1 MGRLTIRA
9 RREKWLYAYAFIAPI
24 VVVFGVFRIFPS
36 IETLVFSFY
45 NVNIVTK
52 KFIPLGLKNFRNL
65 FNDQSF
71 LLSFKNTF
79 LFAAAVV
86 VVATLLGLILA
97 SMFNSK
103 IRFAGV
109 FRAVYFAPYITS
121 TVAAAVVW
129 GFLYDPTFGLFN
141 SLLKMVG
148 LAPRGWIASTKD
160 ALSSVIIFSIW
171 KTIGYNIVIYI
182 ASIQNIPEIYYE
194 AATIDGA
201 GPLTKFF
208 KITMP
213 LLASTTLFIVI
224 YNTILALQAFDQVFV
239 LTAGGPAEA
248 STVVVLQIYKQAFLN
263 YHFGYASAMAFVLF
277 LFLLGITILQFK
289 IGRRL
294 EVEE

>member
-65 FNDQSF
+65 LNDQSF

-97 SMFNSK
+97 SMFDSK
-103 IRFAGV
+103 IRFAGL

-141 SLLKMVG
+141 ALLKMVG

-160 ALSSVIIFSIW
+160 ALSSVVIFSIW

-182 ASIQNIPEIYYE
+182 ASIQNIPDIYYE

-239 LTAGGPAEA
+239 LTAGGPAES

>member
-1 MGRLTIRA
+1 M
-9 RREKWLYAYAFIAPI
+9 
-24 VVVFGVFRIFPS
+24 
-36 IETLVFSFY
+36 
-45 NVNIVTK
+45 
-52 KFIPLGLKNFRNL
+52 
-65 FNDQSF
+65 
-71 LLSFKNTF
+71 
-79 LFAAAVV
+79 
-86 VVATLLGLILA
+86 
-97 SMFNSK
+97 
-103 IRFAGV
+103 
-109 FRAVYFAPYITS
+109 
-121 TVAAAVVW
+121 
-129 GFLYDPTFGLFN
+129 
-141 SLLKMVG
+141 
-148 LAPRGWIASTKD
+148 
-160 ALSSVIIFSIW
+160 
-171 KTIGYNIVIYI
+171 
-182 ASIQNIPEIYYE
+182 ASIQNIPDIYYE

-263 YHFGYASAMAFVLF
+263 YRFGYASAMAFVLF

>member
-1 MGRLTIRA
+1 MGRLAKRA

-24 VVVFGVFRIFPS
+24 VVAFSVFRIFPS
-36 IETLVFSFY
+36 IETLIFSFY

-52 KFIPLGLKNFRNL
+52 KFIPVGIKNFKNL
-65 FNDQSF
+65 LNDPSF

-97 SMFNSK
+97 SLFNSR

-160 ALSSVIIFSIW
+160 ALPSVVIFSIW

-182 ASIQNIPEIYYE
+182 ASIQNIPDIYYE

-263 YHFGYASAMAFVLF
+263 YRFGYASAMAFVLF
-277 LFLLGITILQFK
+277 LFLLGITLLQFK